1 MDFVGAYSQANLSFL
16 LKGLIETLKMAGVA
30 IVLSLIFGII
40 LGVIRYAKI
49 PILSQIVAIIVDI
62 LRNLPLVLIIM
73 VAYFGLRDIGIHFS
87 VFTAAIVALT
97 IFESAM
103 ISEIVRSGLNSI
115 PKGQMEA
122 ARSSG
127 LSYTQ
132 ALWHIILPQGLRRMV
147 PPTVSQCI
155 ALLKDTSLT
164 IAIGATELMYAA
176 RVVYASQTKY
186 MVPTLILVAL
196 MYFVINYSLSLL
208 SRRLEAKQI

>member
-1 MDFVGAYSQANLSFL
+1 MDFVGAYSGANLSFL
-16 LKGLIETLKMAGVA
+16 FESLLETLKMAGLA
-30 IVLSLIFGII
+30 IILSLIFGII
-40 LGVIRYAKI
+40 LGVLRFARI
-49 PILSQIVAIIVDI
+49 PVITQIVAIIVDI

-73 VAYFGLRDIGIHFS
+73 VSYFGLRDFGIQLDVFS
-87 VFTAAIVALT
+87 AAILALT
-97 IFESAM
+97 IFEAAM

-132 ALWHIILPQGLRRMV
+132 ALRHIILPQGLRRMV

-176 RVVYASQTKY
+176 RVVYASQTSY

-196 MYFVINYSLSLL
+196 IYFVINYSLSIL